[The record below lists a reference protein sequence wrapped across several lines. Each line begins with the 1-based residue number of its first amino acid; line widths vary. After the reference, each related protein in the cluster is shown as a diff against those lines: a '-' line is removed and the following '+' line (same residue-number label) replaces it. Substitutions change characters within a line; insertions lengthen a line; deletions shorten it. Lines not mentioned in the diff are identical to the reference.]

1 MRPKIIIADLEFEQ
15 YLALSAQEILM
26 DAKIGMREAVEA
38 WKDDAINV
46 IPKVPVKSGWLKS
59 HHRTRLEKGLNIIG
73 VLETYDT
80 IYAATVHSGISR
92 HGTPISYAHAASGE
106 GSHWISAKLYKYAE
120 KYFAIIQLRLGP

>member
-15 YLALSAQEILM
+15 FLALSAQEILM

-38 WKDDAINV
+38 WKDDAMNV
-46 IPKVPVKSGWLKS
+46 IPKVPVKSGWLKG

-80 IYAATVHSGISR
+80 IYAATVHSGLSR
-92 HGTPISYAHAASGE
+92 HGTPISYTHAAAGE
-106 GSHWISAKLYKYAE
+106 GSHWISTKLYKYDE
-120 KYFAIIQLRLGP
+120 KYFAIIQLRLL

>member
-1 MRPKIIIADLEFEQ
+1 MRPKILIADLEFEQ

-26 DAKIGMREAVEA
+26 DAKVGMREAIEA
-38 WKDDAINV
+38 WEDDAINI
-46 IPKVPVKSGWLKS
+46 IPKVPVKSGWLKR

-80 IYAATVHSGISR
+80 IYAATVHSGLSR
-92 HGTPISYAHAASGE
+92 HGTPINYAHAASGE

-120 KYFAIIQLRLGP
+120 KYFAIIQLRLL

>member
-1 MRPKIIIADLEFEQ
+1 MRPKILIADLGFEQ
-15 YLALSAQEILM
+15 YLALSARDILM
-26 DAKIGMREAVEA
+26 DAKIGMREAVKA

-46 IPKVPVKSGWLKS
+46 IPKVPVKSGWLKR

-80 IYAATVHSGISR
+80 IYAATVHSGLSR
-92 HGTPISYAHAASGE
+92 HGTPISYAHAAAGE

-120 KYFAIIQLRLGP
+120 KYFAIIQLRLRP

>member
-1 MRPKIIIADLEFEQ
+1 MRPKILIADLGFEQ

-26 DAKIGMREAVEA
+26 DVRIGMREAVEA

-46 IPKVPVKSGWLKS
+46 IPKVPVKSGWLKR
-59 HHRTRLEKGLNIIG
+59 HHRTRLEKGLNVIG

-92 HGTPISYAHAASGE
+92 HGTPISYAHAAAGE

-120 KYFAIIQLRLGP
+120 KYFAIIQLRLRP